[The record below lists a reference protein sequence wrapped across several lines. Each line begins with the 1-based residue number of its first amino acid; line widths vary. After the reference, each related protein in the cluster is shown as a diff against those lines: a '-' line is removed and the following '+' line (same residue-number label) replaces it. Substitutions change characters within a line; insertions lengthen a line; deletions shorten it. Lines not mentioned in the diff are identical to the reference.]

1 MAGMSYS
8 SPILPAVRRAATL
21 LDDRD
26 AMTALPNASPVRW
39 PKLPLK
45 HGLNNNLVTAH
56 ALARSAIFSTRFYR
70 SHAERPL
77 YRERTRLPSTSDIE
91 VFQTAGHQLDQGDAD
106 VFYEL
111 LRRVFADGRE
121 MCRESHV
128 VFSRAELLRALER
141 SAGGKTRKLLDESLD
156 RLYHAEFE
164 FSVHGLFSGKSRLI
178 LKMHRL
184 DKKTAAGEDYDVLL
198 DVELARLFD
207 GNRWTVLRRSQRQ
220 RLDGKPLAKGLHA
233 YFSTLL
239 TPHPMLPETLL
250 RLMGREGMQLSKGLD
265 VLLPALAHVKLVT
278 GWAKCELETR
288 GVHAGKIVVE
298 RGDRATAPVAKP
310 QSRKAVS
317 KQIPEHDL
325 DDDI

>member
-1 MAGMSYS
+1 
-8 SPILPAVRRAATL
+8 
-21 LDDRD
+21 
-26 AMTALPNASPVRW
+26 MTW
-39 PKLPLK
+39 PKLQLK

-77 YRERTRLPSTSDIE
+77 YRERTKLPSTSDIE

-121 MCRESHV
+121 RCRESHV
-128 VFSRAELLRALER
+128 VFGRAELLRALER

-207 GNRWTVLRRSQRQ
+207 GNRWTILRRSQR
-220 RLDGKPLAKGLHA
+220 RLLDGNPLAKGLHA
-233 YFSTLL
+233 YFSTLP

-250 RLMGREGMQLSKGLD
+250 RLAGRQGMQLSKGLD
-265 VLLPALAHVKLVT
+265 VLLPALAAVKLAT
-278 GWAKCELETR
+278 GWVKCELETQ
-288 GVHAGKIVVE
+288 GVHAGKVVVE
-298 RGDRATAPVAKP
+298 KGDCTAARAEKSKT
-310 QSRKAVS
+310 RKAVS
-317 KQIPEHDL
+317 EQTVEHGL

>member
-1 MAGMSYS
+1 MPRCYAWL
-8 SPILPAVRRAATL
+8 PIVGETGNSHRQHGIGSTL
-21 LDDRD
+21 
-26 AMTALPNASPVRW
+26 T
-39 PKLPLK
+39 
-45 HGLNNNLVTAH
+45 

-111 LRRVFADGRE
+111 LRRVFVRGNE
-121 MCRESHV
+121 TCRESHV
-128 VFSRAELLRALER
+128 VFGRAELLRALER

-164 FSVHGLFSGKSRLI
+164 FSVSGLFSGKSRLI

-184 DKKTAAGEDYDVLL
+184 EKRTDAGEDYDVLL

-207 GNRWTVLRRSQRQ
+207 GNRWTILRRSQR
-220 RLDGKPLAKGLHA
+220 RLLDGKPLAKGLHA
-233 YFSTLL
+233 LFSTWS
-239 TPHPMLPETLL
+239 TPYPMLPETLL
-250 RLMGREGMQLSKGLD
+250 PLAGRQGMQQSKWLD
-265 VLLPALAHVKLVT
+265 VLLPALADVKLVT
-278 GWAKCELETR
+278 GWPKCELETQ

-298 RGDRATAPVAKP
+298 RGDRATAPAAKP
-310 QSRKAVS
+310 QARKAVS
-317 KQIPEHDL
+317 KQICEHDL

>member
-1 MAGMSYS
+1 
-8 SPILPAVRRAATL
+8 
-21 LDDRD
+21 
-26 AMTALPNASPVRW
+26 MTTLPNTSPVTW

-77 YRERTRLPSTSDIE
+77 YRERTQLPSTSDIE

-111 LRRVFADGRE
+111 LRRVFVGGNE
-121 MCRESHV
+121 TCRESHV
-128 VFSRAELLRALER
+128 VFGRAELLRALER
-141 SAGGKTRKLLDESLD
+141 GAGGKTRKLLDESLD

-178 LKMHRL
+178 LKMHHL
-184 DKKTAAGEDYDVLL
+184 DKKTAAGKDYDVLL

-207 GNRWTVLRRSQRQ
+207 GNQWTVLRRSQR
-220 RLDGKPLAKGLHA
+220 RLLDGKPLAKGLHA
-233 YFSTLL
+233 LFSTWS
-239 TPHPMLPETLL
+239 TPYPMLPETLL
-250 RLMGREGMQLSKGLD
+250 PLAGRHGMQQSKWLD
-265 VLLPALAHVKLVT
+265 VLLPALAAVKLVT
-278 GWAKCELETR
+278 GWTKCELEAQ

-298 RGDRATAPVAKP
+298 KGDCVTARVGKSKT
-310 QSRKAVS
+310 QKAVS
-317 KQIPEHDL
+317 EPTEEHDL

>member
-1 MAGMSYS
+1 
-8 SPILPAVRRAATL
+8 
-21 LDDRD
+21 
-26 AMTALPNASPVRW
+26 MTALPNASPVRW

-77 YRERTRLPSTSDIE
+77 YRERARLPSTSDIE

-111 LRRVFADGRE
+111 LRRVFADGHE

-128 VFSRAELLRALER
+128 AFRRAELLRALGR

-156 RLYHAEFE
+156 RLYRAEFE

-178 LKMHRL
+178 LKMHCL

-207 GNRWTVLRRSQRQ
+207 GNQWTVLRRSQR
-220 RLDGKPLAKGLHA
+220 RLLDGNPLAKGLHA
-233 YFSTLL
+233 LFSTWS
-239 TPHPMLPETLL
+239 TPYPMLPETLL
-250 RLMGREGMQLSKGLD
+250 PLAGRQGMQQSKWLD
-265 VLLPALAHVKLVT
+265 VLLPALAAVKLVT
-278 GWAKCELETR
+278 GWPKCELETQ
-288 GVHAGKIVVE
+288 GLHAGKVVVKK
-298 RGDRATAPVAKP
+298 GDCIPARAGKSKTQKPVSEP
-310 QSRKAVS
+310 TEQ
-317 KQIPEHDL
+317 HDL

>member
-1 MAGMSYS
+1 
-8 SPILPAVRRAATL
+8 
-21 LDDRD
+21 
-26 AMTALPNASPVRW
+26 MTALQNASPVTW
-39 PKLPLK
+39 PKLRLK

-111 LRRVFADGRE
+111 LRRVFADGNE
-121 MCRESHV
+121 TCRESHV
-128 VFSRAELLRALER
+128 VFGRAELLRALDR

-164 FSVHGLFSGKSRLI
+164 FSVPGLFSGKSRLI

-184 DKKTAAGEDYDVLL
+184 EKRTDAGEDYDVLL

-207 GNRWTVLRRSQRQ
+207 GNRWTVLRQSQR
-220 RLDGKPLAKGLHA
+220 RLLDGKPLAKGLHA

-250 RLMGREGMQLSKGLD
+250 RLMGRQGMQLSKGLD

-278 GWAKCELETR
+278 GWAKCELETQ

-298 RGDRATAPVAKP
+298 RGGRSTAPLAKP
-310 QSRKAVS
+310 QTRNAVS
-317 KQIPEHDL
+317 KQIYEHDFN
-325 DDDI
+325 DDI

>member
-1 MAGMSYS
+1 
-8 SPILPAVRRAATL
+8 
-21 LDDRD
+21 
-26 AMTALPNASPVRW
+26 MTALPNASPVTW

-111 LRRVFADGRE
+111 LRHVFADGHE

-128 VFSRAELLRALER
+128 AFSRAELLRGLGR

-156 RLYHAEFE
+156 RLYRAEFE

-178 LKMHRL
+178 LKMHHL
-184 DKKTAAGEDYDVLL
+184 DKKTAAGADYDVLL

-207 GNRWTVLRRSQRQ
+207 GNRWTVLRRSQR
-220 RLDGKPLAKGLHA
+220 RLLDGKPLAKGLHA
-233 YFSTLL
+233 LFSTWS
-239 TPHPMLPETLL
+239 TPYPMLPEKLQPL
-250 RLMGREGMQLSKGLD
+250 AGRQGMQQSKWFD
-265 VLLPALAHVKLVT
+265 VLLPALADVKLVT
-278 GWAKCELETR
+278 GWPKCELETQ

-298 RGDRATAPVAKP
+298 KGDCAPGRAGKSKTQKPV
-310 QSRKAVS
+310 
-317 KQIPEHDL
+317 PELTEQHDI

>member
-1 MAGMSYS
+1 
-8 SPILPAVRRAATL
+8 
-21 LDDRD
+21 
-26 AMTALPNASPVRW
+26 MTALQNTSPATW

-56 ALARSAIFSTRFYR
+56 ALARSAVFSTRFYR

-77 YRERTRLPSTSDIE
+77 YRERTKLPSTSDIE

-128 VFSRAELLRALER
+128 LFSRTELLRTLER

-184 DKKTAAGEDYDVLL
+184 DKKTATGEDYDVLL

-207 GNRWTVLRRSQRQ
+207 GNQWTVLRRSQR
-220 RLDGKPLAKGLHA
+220 RLLDGKPLAKGLHA
-233 YFSTLL
+233 YFSTLS
-239 TPHPMLPETLL
+239 TPYPMLPETLL
-250 RLMGREGMQLSKGLD
+250 RLTGRQGMQLSKGLD
-265 VLLPALAHVKLVT
+265 ALLPALADVKLVT
-278 GWAKCELETR
+278 GWAKCELETQ
-288 GVHAGKIVVE
+288 GVHAGKVVVE
-298 RGDRATAPVAKP
+298 KGDCAAARAANSKT
-310 QSRKAVS
+310 RKAVS
-317 KQIPEHDL
+317 EQSDEHGL